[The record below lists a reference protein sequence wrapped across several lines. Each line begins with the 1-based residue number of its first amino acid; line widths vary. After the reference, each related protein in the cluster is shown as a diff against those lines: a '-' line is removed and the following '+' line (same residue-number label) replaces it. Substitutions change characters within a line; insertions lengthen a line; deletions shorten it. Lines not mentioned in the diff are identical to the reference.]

1 MATISKGA
9 ESNSAG
15 TGGMFLRKAT
25 GLVRDVSVWDA
36 IVLNSSGMNVGV
48 GVALLFLWGAQ
59 MPGASILGATIICT
73 VFVALTTAYN
83 YAAAAGAFPRSGADY
98 VFTSRVLGP
107 VWGFMLSGQQ
117 VIWNFFW
124 MAFNAWAMANFALPG
139 TLQLLGEFTQNQGL
153 IDLAGKVTNAWAV
166 VGIAVVLQ
174 ILFAALHISGI
185 KNYFAYMKITF
196 AICAFSVF
204 VSIGV
209 LLFGGANFQANWNA
223 IMTAKGGLTYQG
235 VIDAAKAAGF
245 DPNAP
250 FNLGRTLALMP
261 MVFWIVGF
269 FNGSPQIGGEVKKA
283 RSTQFTS
290 MVVATLF
297 NGGVVAL
304 LAILVNQF
312 IGSNFLNSLGYLYF
326 NNPAVL
332 NLGVAPD
339 FNFLVNVIA
348 RSTPVAALMG
358 LAYVLW
364 ATNGT
369 PNIIAFVTRSILAY
383 SFDRMA
389 PESLGEVSEKTL
401 HAHPG
406 NYLHRC
412 DGPGGHRGDH
422 HRAASLAVE
431 LDDGAV
437 VCLSGPV
444 CSRDRIP
451 VQAAQAVA
459 DSNQRP
465 QSLRRAAGGHH
476 GGRLRALHRVDGLFL
491 RVLPGL
497 WREYTPFAGGRSGY
511 HHRQRSVLLY
521 LQSSPKV
528 QGCGRRSGIQRDST
542 RISI

>member
-1 MATISKGA
+1 MATVSKGA
-9 ESNSAG
+9 DVKSTG

-36 IVLNSSGMNVGV
+36 IVLNSSGMNIGV

-59 MPGASILGATIICT
+59 MPGASILTATIICT
-73 VFVALTTAYN
+73 IFVAFTTAYN

-139 TLQLLGEFTQNQGL
+139 TLQLIGEFTNNQGL
-153 IDLAGKVTNAWAV
+153 INLAGQVTNAWVV

-174 ILFAALHISGI
+174 ILFAYLHISGI
-185 KNYFAYMKITF
+185 KNYFTYMKVTF
-196 AICAFSVF
+196 AICALSVV

-209 LLFGGANFQANWNA
+209 LLFGGASFQNNWNA
-223 IMTAKGGLTYQG
+223 IMSAKGGLTYQG
-235 VIDAAKAAGF
+235 VIDAASAAGF

-250 FNLGRTLALMP
+250 FNLGRTLAIMP

-290 MVVATLF
+290 MVTATLV

-304 LAILVNQF
+304 LAILVNRF
-312 IGSNFLNSLGYLYF
+312 IGSTFLNSLGYLFF
-326 NNPAVL
+326 NNAEAL
-332 NLGVAPD
+332 NMGVTPD

-348 RSTPVAALMG
+348 RSTPVAALLG

-389 PESLGEVSEKTL
+389 PESMGEVSEKT
-401 HAHPG
+401 HTPV
-406 NYLHRC
+406 
-412 DGPGGHRGDH
+412 
-422 HRAASLAVE
+422 RAIIFTAVMGLVAIVVIITVQQASL
-431 LDDGAV
+431 
-437 VCLSGPV
+437 LSSMMAQLFAYLLLSV
-444 CSRDRIP
+444 
-451 VQAAQAVA
+451 AAIVFPYKLPKLWKTQTSARTVFGVPLVA
-459 DSNQRP
+459 ITGV
-465 QSLRRAAGGHH
+465 A
-476 GGRLRALHRVDGLFL
+476 
-491 RVLPGL
+491 
-497 WREYTPFAGGRSGY
+497 
-511 HHRQRSVLLY
+511 SVLFIGLMAYFFGFYPVFGANTPLSLGVVAATILVSALY
-521 LQSSPKV
+521 YYIFRAYQKSK
-528 QGCGRRSGIQRDST
+528 GIDVDLAFKE
-542 RISI
+542 IPPE